1 MSWFLRWAEDRIL
14 YSFNYFM
21 NNIMNPS
28 YQFNDLICRDHR
40 FNVPLD
46 YQQPEQQQLS
56 VFVREVASEQGIEQ
70 QLPYLI
76 FFQGGPGFGASR
88 PTGLDGWVGEAC
100 KHYRVLLLDQRG
112 TACSSPVNA
121 QTLRHMSPAQQAEYL
136 AHFRS
141 DNIVRDAEFIRR
153 QLIGDAQ
160 WTILG
165 QSFGGFCVLRY
176 LSAAPEGVK
185 QAFITGGIPSLTRP
199 ATDVYRKT
207 FSRVLDKNQLF
218 FDTYPQAQAMVKAIA
233 EHLLTH
239 DETLPD
245 GSPLTVER
253 FQLLGIHLGMT
264 GGHQELY
271 AALEQAFVDVN
282 GQREL
287 SFVFK
292 QAMLG
297 LLDYDTN
304 PIFAFLHE
312 SIYCQEFASNWAAHQ
327 VRNEEFSQ
335 QFNYLGGEQVFNFTG
350 EMIFPWMFE
359 QFSQLKPLAQAA
371 QLLAEKDDW
380 STLYDLEQLA
390 NNQVPVAAAVYETD
404 MYVDIAYSNE
414 TLQQVKGAM
423 AWYSGDHEHNGIKV
437 DGARIFATLHKILNP

>member
-1 MSWFLRWAEDRIL
+1 MLDTYVVNGLVCQDR
-14 YSFNYFM
+14 
-21 NNIMNPS
+21 
-28 YQFNDLICRDHR
+28 R
-40 FNVPLD
+40 FTVPLD
-46 YQQPEQQQLS
+46 YQQPQQQQLS
-56 VFVREVASEQGIEQ
+56 VFAREVASKSGRENE
-70 QLPYLI
+70 LPYLV

-88 PTGLDGWVGEAC
+88 PTGLDGWIGEAC

-112 TACSSPVNA
+112 TACSSPVTA
-121 QTLRHMSPAQQAEYL
+121 QTLAHLTPEQQAAQL
-136 AHFRS
+136 AHYRS
-141 DNIVRDAEFIRR
+141 DNIIRDAETIRGE
-153 QLIGDAQ
+153 LIGDKK
-160 WTILG
+160 WSILG

-176 LSAAPEGVK
+176 LSASPDAIE

-207 FSRVLDKNQLF
+207 FKRVLDKNKLF
-218 FDTYPQAQAMVKAIA
+218 FDTYPQAQAIA
-233 EHLLTH
+233 HSVAQHLLTTP
-239 DETLPD
+239 ETLPD

-271 AALEQAFVDVN
+271 AMLEQAFVEVN
-282 GQREL
+282 GVKAL

-292 QAMLG
+292 QSMLS

-312 SIYCQEFASNWAAHQ
+312 SIYCQEFASNWAAHE
-327 VRNEEFSQ
+327 VRYQSFANDFNVDEHSQ
-335 QFNYLGGEQVFNFTG
+335 SFNFTG

-380 STLYDLEQLA
+380 PPLYDLQQLT
-390 NNQVPVAAAVYETD
+390 NNKVPVAAAVYETD

-414 TLQQVKGAM
+414 TLQQVNGAI
-423 AWYSGDHEHNGIKV
+423 AWYSADHEHNGIKV
-437 DGARIFATLHKILNP
+437 DGANIFSTLHKILNP

>member
-1 MSWFLRWAEDRIL
+1 MLDTYVVNGLVCQDR
-14 YSFNYFM
+14 
-21 NNIMNPS
+21 
-28 YQFNDLICRDHR
+28 R
-40 FNVPLD
+40 FTVPLD

-56 VFVREVASEQGIEQ
+56 VFAREVASKSGRENE
-70 QLPYLI
+70 LPYLV

-88 PTGLDGWVGEAC
+88 PTGLDGWIGEAC

-112 TACSSPVNA
+112 TACSSPVTA
-121 QTLRHMSPAQQAEYL
+121 QTLAHLTPEQQAAQL
-136 AHFRS
+136 AHYRS
-141 DNIVRDAEFIRR
+141 DNIIRDAETIRGE
-153 QLIGDAQ
+153 LIGDKK
-160 WTILG
+160 WSILG

-176 LSAAPEGVK
+176 LSASPDAIE

-207 FSRVLDKNQLF
+207 FKRVLDKNKLF
-218 FDTYPQAQAMVKAIA
+218 FDTYPQAQAIA
-233 EHLLTH
+233 HSVAQHLLTTP
-239 DETLPD
+239 ETLPD

-271 AALEQAFVDVN
+271 AMLEQAFVEVN
-282 GQREL
+282 GVKAL

-292 QAMLG
+292 QSMLS

-327 VRNEEFSQ
+327 VRHQSFASDFNVDEHSQ
-335 QFNYLGGEQVFNFTG
+335 SFNFTG

-380 STLYDLEQLA
+380 PPLYDLQQLT
-390 NNQVPVAAAVYETD
+390 NNKVPVAAAVYETD

-414 TLQQVKGAM
+414 TLQQVNGAI
-423 AWYSGDHEHNGIKV
+423 AWYSADHEHNGIKV
-437 DGARIFATLHKILNP
+437 DGANIFSTLHKILNP

>member
-1 MSWFLRWAEDRIL
+1 MLDTYVVNGLVCQDR
-14 YSFNYFM
+14 
-21 NNIMNPS
+21 
-28 YQFNDLICRDHR
+28 R
-40 FNVPLD
+40 FTVPLD

-56 VFVREVASEQGIEQ
+56 VFAREVASESGRENE
-70 QLPYLI
+70 LPYLV

-88 PTGLDGWVGEAC
+88 PTGLDGWIGEAC

-112 TACSSPVNA
+112 TACSSPVTA
-121 QTLRHMSPAQQAEYL
+121 QTLAHLTPEQQAAQL
-136 AHFRS
+136 AHYRS
-141 DNIVRDAEFIRR
+141 DNIIRDAETIRGE
-153 QLIGDAQ
+153 LIGDKK
-160 WTILG
+160 WSILG

-176 LSAAPEGVK
+176 LSASPDAIE

-207 FSRVLDKNQLF
+207 FKRVLDKNKLF
-218 FDTYPQAQAMVKAIA
+218 FEAYPQAQSIA
-233 EHLLTH
+233 HSVAQHLLATP
-239 DETLPD
+239 ETLPD

-271 AALEQAFVDVN
+271 AMLEQAFVEIN
-282 GQREL
+282 GVKAL

-292 QAMLG
+292 QSMLS

-312 SIYCQEFASNWAAHQ
+312 SIYCQAFASNWAAHE
-327 VRNEEFSQ
+327 VRHQSFTNEFNIDEHSQ
-335 QFNYLGGEQVFNFTG
+335 SFNFTG

-380 STLYDLEQLA
+380 PALYDLQQLA
-390 NNQVPVAAAVYETD
+390 NNKVPVVAAVYETD

-414 TLQQVKGAM
+414 TLQQVNGAI
-423 AWYSGDHEHNGIKV
+423 AWYSAAHEHNGIKV
-437 DGARIFATLHKILNP
+437 DGANIFSTLHKILNP